1 MLAIKAEHLSK
12 TYAGEGTPVTVFRDL
27 SFEVE
32 EGVFAAVMGPSGV
45 GKSTLLHLLGGVDLP
60 DTGRVEILGRDLEEM
75 PARERARVRNGHIG
89 FVFQFHHLLP
99 EFTAEE
105 NVAMPHRIA
114 GLPAREA
121 RQRAREL
128 LARVGLA
135 DRGDHLSRA
144 LSGGEQQRVAIAR
157 ALARGPSLL
166 LADEPT
172 GNLDAESARR
182 VFDLIEELHHER
194 RMTTVLVTHN
204 PDLANRCDKI
214 FAMSREGISPAIR
227 LPV

>member
-1 MLAIKAEHLSK
+1 MLAIKATQLSK

-27 SFEVE
+27 SFELE
-32 EGVFAAVMGPSGV
+32 EGVFAAIMGPSGV
-45 GKSTLLHLLGGVDLP
+45 GKSTLLHLLGGIDSP
-60 DTGRVEILGRDLEEM
+60 DSGRVEILGHVLEEL
-75 PARERARVRNGHIG
+75 PVRERARVRNESIG

-99 EFTAEE
+99 EFTAQE

-114 GLPAREA
+114 GVPSQEALARA
-121 RQRAREL
+121 QEL
-128 LARVGLA
+128 LERVGLG

-157 ALARGPSLL
+157 ALARTPSLL

-172 GNLDAESARR
+172 GNLDADTARR
-182 VFDLIEELHHER
+182 VFDLLEELHHER
-194 RMTTVLVTHN
+194 HMTTILVTHN

-214 FAMSREGISPAIR
+214 FSMSREGISAPTG
-227 LPV
+227 LPG